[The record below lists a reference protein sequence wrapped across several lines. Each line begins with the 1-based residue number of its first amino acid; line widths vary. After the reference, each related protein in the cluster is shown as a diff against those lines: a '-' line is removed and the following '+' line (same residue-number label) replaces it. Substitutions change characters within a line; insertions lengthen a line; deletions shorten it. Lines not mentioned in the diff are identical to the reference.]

1 VVIGGGVVGTHAA
14 RIAAGMGADVTV
26 LDRSLPRLRYLDDT
40 FAGLFRT
47 GYASGGL
54 TAEMVA
60 QADLLIGAVLVPGAV
75 PVTSAQ
81 ALNNATLPFVIKLAN
96 KGVAAFD
103 DDPHLAAGLN
113 VRDGRI
119 THPVVAASLGF
130 DRGPSTKG
138 KVRLVAAE

>member
-1 VVIGGGVVGTHAA
+1 
-14 RIAAGMGADVTV
+14 M
-26 LDRSLPRLRYLDDT
+26 
-40 FAGLFRT
+40 
-47 GYASGGL
+47 
-54 TAEMVA
+54 
-60 QADLLIGAVLVPGAV
+60 

-119 THPVVAASLGF
+119 THKAVAASLGF
-130 DRGPSTKG
+130 DGASTE